1 MQALVDYNQHQLLV
15 LNGGRHRL
23 SWCRSCVCVESTRVY
38 IHRRHPLPFSTP
50 QPPNHQPAAGRS
62 KDETLAAAQ
71 KFVTVWPPYLDSGK
85 TLPQGRRIPR
95 EAAGAFF

>member
-1 MQALVDYNQHQLLV
+1 MVSFMCVWN
-15 LNGGRHRL
+15 RH
-23 SWCRSCVCVESTRVY
+23 VCTYTVV
-38 IHRRHPLPFSTP
+38 TP
-50 QPPNHQPAAGRS
+50 SPSPPPNPPNHQPAAGRS